1 MRMAWD
7 YISVCFFAF
16 LTLALCIVAGV
27 YVNSIGVEITIYCA
41 LLSLAISALLLQRSL
56 KRMHSRMDRKTT
68 RFLEERQRLH
78 AQQQALLRLASTETR
93 HAGDLRAAIEELVE
107 TAAKTLDVD
116 RVAFWTLE
124 AQENLAC
131 QNLFERGAHV
141 RHSSRV
147 LGAAE
152 HPLLFQSLYK
162 NRVIVIHDVENSG
175 FAAEMSDIR
184 GEGVSALI
192 IAPVHIHAHL
202 HGLICMSHIGGAR
215 RWTYDE
221 QHFAGS
227 VSDMASLIIQG
238 AEQRRIKKELELKSL
253 AIEAAVDGMAI
264 LDAQQ
269 TFTYVNHAHAAIYGY
284 ENPCELVGK
293 SWRVLYSDKDLQRF
307 DLELMPRFQGE
318 GRLRTEAVGKK
329 RDGSLFP
336 QEISLTALSG
346 GGLICVCQDITET
359 KKLQRELLQSQKMEA
374 IGQLAGGIAHD
385 FNNLLTGIL
394 GCTGL
399 LRMTQEKNPEVLQAV
414 DTIESAAQR
423 ASQLTTKL
431 LGFARKGKHQN
442 VPVDMHSTIEETL
455 LLLRRTIEKNIVIVQ
470 RLMAPSPYILG
481 DPTQLQQIVLN
492 LAINARDAMSPDI
505 AGHDG
510 GELTIETRIVD
521 GTGVSNLDP
530 EREVGRFLELCV
542 SDTGCGIPAE
552 DRERIFEPFYT
563 TKPPGR
569 GTGMGL
575 AMVYGIVKN
584 HDGLIQVD
592 SSLGKGTSFRL
603 YFPCLDAEAAT
614 SLRKP
619 PQLPRTGQGHI
630 LVVDD
635 HNIVRNITTKMLR
648 SLGYRVITAKDGTEA
663 VEYYR
668 ENGGNIDLVILD
680 MVMPRMG
687 ARECLRCL
695 KAINPNV
702 LAILSTGYVNN
713 NHVQEIMNEGMVGF
727 IQKPYQLNQLSEV
740 VAAVLQES
748 QRPEAK
754 RDAGCASATALHS

>member
-1 MRMAWD
+1 MRLAWD
-7 YISVCFFAF
+7 YISVGFFAV
-16 LTLALCIVAGV
+16 LTLALCVVAGA
-27 YVNSIGVEITIYCA
+27 YVNSPGIEITIYCA
-41 LLSLAISALLLQRSL
+41 LLSLGISALLLRRNL
-56 KRMHSRMDRKTT
+56 KRLHSRMDRKTT

-78 AQQQALLRLASTETR
+78 AQQQALLKLASTESR
-93 HAGDLRAAIEELVE
+93 YAGNITPAIQELVE
-107 TAAKTLDVD
+107 TAAGTLDVE
-116 RVAFWTLE
+116 RVAYWVLTEPQTLE
-124 AQENLAC
+124 C
-131 QNLFERGAHV
+131 RDLFERSLCAHSQGLSV
-141 RHSSRV
+141 SANS
-147 LGAAE
+147 
-152 HPLLFQSLYK
+152 HPLLFQSLHK
-162 NRVIVIHDVENSG
+162 NRVIVIHDIENSG
-175 FAAEMSDIR
+175 FAAEMADIR
-184 GEGVSALI
+184 SIGVAALI
-192 IAPVHIHAHL
+192 LAPVHVHGHL
-202 HGLICMSHIGGAR
+202 HGLICLSHAGGPR

-227 VSDMASLIIQG
+227 IADMASLIIQG
-238 AEQRRIKKELELKSL
+238 SEQRRTKQELELKSL

-264 LDAQQ
+264 LDEQQ
-269 TFTYVNHAHAAIYGY
+269 RFTYLNRAHAQVYGY
-284 ENPCELVGK
+284 DHPSELIGK
-293 SWRVLYSDKDLQRF
+293 SWRILYDERELARF
-307 DLELMPRFQGE
+307 DMELMPKF
-318 GRLRTEAVGKK
+318 LRAGQLRIEAIGKK
-329 RDGSLFP
+329 KDGSLFP
-336 QEISLTALSG
+336 QEISLTALPS
-346 GGLICVCQDITET
+346 GGLICVCQDVTET

-399 LRMTQEKNPEVLQAV
+399 LRMTQERNPDVLQAV

-442 VPVDMHSTIEETL
+442 VPVDIHATIEETL

-470 RLMAPSPYILG
+470 RLKANSPYILG

-492 LAINARDAMSPDI
+492 LAINSRDAMSPDI

-521 GTGVSNLDP
+521 GSDGLRLDP
-530 EREVGRFLELCV
+530 EREIGQFLELSV
-542 SDTGCGIPAE
+542 SDTGCGIPPE

-584 HDGLIQVD
+584 HDGIIQVE
-592 SSLGKGTSFRL
+592 SKVGKGTSFRL
-603 YFPCLDAEAAT
+603 YFPCLDAESVT
-614 SLRKP
+614 SLSRP
-619 PQLPRTGQGHI
+619 PIEPLTGCGHI

-635 HNIVRNITTKMLR
+635 HNIVRAITTKMLR
-648 SLGYRVITAKDGTEA
+648 SLGYRVVTAKDGIEA

-668 ENGGNIDLVILD
+668 ENGHEIDLLILD

-687 ARECLRCL
+687 ARDCFRCL
-695 KAINPNV
+695 KEINPNV

-713 NHVQEIMNEGMVGF
+713 NHVQEIMNEGMAGF
-727 IQKPYQLNQLSEV
+727 IQKPYQLSQLSQV
-740 VAAVLQES
+740 VAEVL
-748 QRPEAK
+748 R
-754 RDAGCASATALHS
+754 RSAPRNVNEHGDCGQLRQST